1 MLAAAFSAGVT
12 AAGVD
17 IVDLGVIPTPG
28 VAALA
33 AALAIPGAVISASHN
48 PFADNG
54 IKLFAAGG
62 AKLSIADEARIEARL
77 HPSALHPSALPPP
90 GKSRSSI
97 DSADELPVA
106 LSGTELGT
114 ITVDPDAVS
123 WYRRQVLASLAGRH
137 LDGLRVVIDSGN
149 GAATATAEEVL
160 GAAGADVVDVLGGS
174 PDAPPTP
181 GRCGAPSSGNG
192 RTSAW
197 PSTVMPTGL
206 SRSTP
211 TDPSWTA
218 TPSSRCAPSTSGIAS
233 SSGGRPW
240 W

>member
-33 AALAIPGAVISASHN
+33 AALAVPGAVISASHN

-62 AKLSIADEARIEARL
+62 TKLTVADEARIEAEL
-77 HPSALHPSALPPP
+77 LAVASGPATGVQEGSF
-90 GKSRSSI
+90 SRH
-97 DSADELPVA
+97 AAV
-106 LSGTELGT
+106 SGPDVGS

-123 WYRRQVLASLAGRH
+123 WYRRQVLASLAGRR

-149 GAATATAEEVL
+149 GAATATATDVL
-160 GAAGADVVDVLGGS
+160 KAAGADVVEALGESPDGININAGGGS
-174 PDAPPTP
+174 
-181 GRCGAPSSGNG
+181 
-192 RTSAW
+192 
-197 PSTVMPTGL
+197 
-206 SRSTP
+206 
-211 TDPSWTA
+211 TDPGPLRRA
-218 TPSSRCAPSTSGIAS
+218 VVAQRADVGLAFDGDADRVIAVDAN
-233 SSGGRPW
+233 GAVVVVRP
-240 W
+240 